1 MFRVL
6 SFVADNFSTI
16 SRVLAIGLSAWGS
29 YRLAVKLTGE
39 EFNKIKK
46 SGIVLFLSKIIKS
59 VKSASFGLKGMAA
72 GFRGIGTAIKSIP
85 LAGWISM
92 LASGITTILSF
103 TNILGDSTD
112 EIDENTKAI
121 EENNRALER
130 GNELKKQREA
140 NLKGIAD
147 AFESLNELS
156 QEQLKVLRSE
166 IEAEIAA
173 TSEAEKSIKVAENQ
187 IKKFN
192 EVKDTLGPLAEAKKQ
207 VSDIQ
212 NQLNERDEEGN
223 FIIKSGNRE
232 RLRKELAAQQNILK
246 SLNQETFQ
254 KNKLQKEGIDINEDE
269 TARLEDL
276 RKKLEEV
283 NALIKEDSKDG
294 GRNSKSRLNELAELR
309 KKLNEL
315 EIERGNELIKNN
327 GFETDRFK
335 TLTDQTN
342 ELKAQIAEYERLLKL
357 NRDNDRFTQRVQ
369 PNTIQDAVQRTN
381 QGSRELGTESEKTE
395 KEQNK
400 LKKFF
405 KDNAEEIAD
414 ISNQVTNLLRANLDR
429 RLEMLNEEEAAEQ
442 RKADAAVTAQERI
455 IAAREAGVDSQS
467 ESLAFEKKA
476 EAEALAE
483 QERIQKRKQRL
494 QLFNAGIE
502 AFNAQVQQG
511 STNAAGSTI
520 SQLGT
525 LLSFLSAI
533 PAFWEGTE
541 TTVGDSLGNKV
552 HSGRDGI
559 LARVDKDEIIL
570 NKEKSDKLKGLTT
583 DQITNYAL
591 MYQNGVHG
599 MERRSITAIPTF
611 SDPKMY
617 QQLKEN
623 NALLKTIANK
633 PVIDN
638 SAEIVGKVLHFIKKE
653 TSTGKTTTTIHKT
666 RLR

>member
-1 MFRVL
+1 
-6 SFVADNFSTI
+6 
-16 SRVLAIGLSAWGS
+16 
-29 YRLAVKLTGE
+29 
-39 EFNKIKK
+39 
-46 SGIVLFLSKIIKS
+46 
-59 VKSASFGLKGMAA
+59 MAA

-357 NRDNDRFTQRVQ
+357 NRDNDRFTQRAQ
-369 PNTIQDAVQRTN
+369 ANTIQDATQRTN
-381 QGSRELGTESEKTE
+381 QGSRELGTESTSAK
-395 KEQNK
+395 QDI
-400 LKKFF
+400 LVGMLGVLSDADKKRAEER
-405 KDNAEEIAD
+405 AEEIAD

>member
-1 MFRVL
+1 M
-6 SFVADNFSTI
+6 
-16 SRVLAIGLSAWGS
+16 
-29 YRLAVKLTGE
+29 
-39 EFNKIKK
+39 
-46 SGIVLFLSKIIKS
+46 
-59 VKSASFGLKGMAA
+59 
-72 GFRGIGTAIKSIP
+72 
-85 LAGWISM
+85 
-92 LASGITTILSF
+92 
-103 TNILGDSTD
+103 
-112 EIDENTKAI
+112 
-121 EENNRALER
+121 
-130 GNELKKQREA
+130 
-140 NLKGIAD
+140 
-147 AFESLNELS
+147 
-156 QEQLKVLRSE
+156 
-166 IEAEIAA
+166 
-173 TSEAEKSIKVAENQ
+173 
-187 IKKFN
+187 
-192 EVKDTLGPLAEAKKQ
+192 
-207 VSDIQ
+207 
-212 NQLNERDEEGN
+212 
-223 FIIKSGNRE
+223 
-232 RLRKELAAQQNILK
+232 
-246 SLNQETFQ
+246 
-254 KNKLQKEGIDINEDE
+254 
-269 TARLEDL
+269 
-276 RKKLEEV
+276 
-283 NALIKEDSKDG
+283 
-294 GRNSKSRLNELAELR
+294 
-309 KKLNEL
+309 
-315 EIERGNELIKNN
+315 
-327 GFETDRFK
+327 
-335 TLTDQTN
+335 
-342 ELKAQIAEYERLLKL
+342 KAQIEEYERLLKL

-429 RLEMLNEEEAAEQ
+429 RLEMLNEEESAEQ
-442 RKADAAVTAQERI
+442 RKADAAVAAQERI
-455 IAAREAGVDSQS
+455 IAARNAGVTNAE
-467 ESLAFEKKA
+467 ESLAFERKA

-599 MERRSITAIPTF
+599 MERRSVTAIPTF

>member
-1 MFRVL
+1 MKTSQLQNVI
-6 SFVADNFSTI
+6 DKSTNQ
-16 SRVLAIGLSAWGS
+16 
-29 YRLAVKLTGE
+29 LTRQIAMHE
-39 EFNKIKK
+39 
-46 SGIVLFLSKIIKS
+46 
-59 VKSASFGLKGMAA
+59 
-72 GFRGIGTAIKSIP
+72 
-85 LAGWISM
+85 
-92 LASGITTILSF
+92 
-103 TNILGDSTD
+103 
-112 EIDENTKAI
+112 
-121 EENNRALER
+121 LER
-130 GNELKKQREA
+130 RQ
-140 NLKGIAD
+140 
-147 AFESLNELS
+147 
-156 QEQLKVLRSE
+156 QL
-166 IEAEIAA
+166 
-173 TSEAEKSIKVAENQ
+173 
-187 IKKFN
+187 
-192 EVKDTLGPLAEAKKQ
+192 G
-207 VSDIQ
+207 
-212 NQLNERDEEGN
+212 
-223 FIIKSGNRE
+223 
-232 RLRKELAAQQNILK
+232 
-246 SLNQETFQ
+246 ETVD
-254 KNKLQKEGIDINEDE
+254 LQKEGNK
-269 TARLEDL
+269 TL
-276 RKKLEEV
+276 
-283 NALIKEDSKDG
+283 SGSG
-294 GRNSKSRLNELAELR
+294 GTVDKVNELARLKEKLR
-309 KKLNEL
+309 EL
-315 EIERGNELIKNN
+315 EIQRGNELIQNN
-327 GFETDRFK
+327 GLETDTFK

-342 ELKAQIAEYERLLKL
+342 ELKAQIEEYERLLKL

-429 RLEMLNEEEAAEQ
+429 RLEMLNEEESAEQ
-442 RKADAAVTAQERI
+442 RKADAAVAAQERI
-455 IAAREAGVDSQS
+455 IAARNAGVTNAE
-467 ESLAFEKKA
+467 ESLAFERKA

-599 MERRSITAIPTF
+599 MERRSVTAIPTF